1 MILSNNSNKIIF
13 LISFTVIL
21 IVAIIT
27 SDFLFSLDD
36 NSVQNGEQDLSK
48 WSDSD
53 QISYMNECE
62 SLGNESETCDC
73 MMIQLQEIYPSN
85 ESMKN
90 EMRQN
95 PESYSRQAISIKSSC
110 LKPIQKDLVKWTRA
124 DKLNWLRSC
133 ASIGRDE
140 EKCKCILGQL
150 EIMYPSKQKMDIEM
164 KKNPSGFSQSMIS
177 ANKECN

>member
-62 SLGNESETCDC
+62 SLGNEIETCDC
-73 MMIQLQEIYPSN
+73 MMIQLQDIYSSN

-95 PESYSRQAISIKSSC
+95 PENYSREAISINSKC
-110 LKPIQKDLVKWTRA
+110 LKPIQKDLVK
-124 DKLNWLRSC
+124 
-133 ASIGRDE
+133 
-140 EKCKCILGQL
+140 
-150 EIMYPSKQKMDIEM
+150 
-164 KKNPSGFSQSMIS
+164 
-177 ANKECN
+177 

>member
-36 NSVQNGEQDLSK
+36 NSV
-48 WSDSD
+48 
-53 QISYMNECE
+53 
-62 SLGNESETCDC
+62 
-73 MMIQLQEIYPSN
+73 
-85 ESMKN
+85 
-90 EMRQN
+90 
-95 PESYSRQAISIKSSC
+95 
-110 LKPIQKDLVKWTRA
+110 WTKA

-133 ASIGRDE
+133 ASLGRDE

-164 KKNPSGFSQSMIS
+164 KKNPAAFSHSMIS
-177 ANKECN
+177 ANKECD

>member
-1 MILSNNSNKIIF
+1 MILSNNPNKVIF
-13 LISFTVIL
+13 LISLIVIL
-21 IVAIIT
+21 IVGIIT
-27 SDFLFSLDD
+27 SDFLFSFED
-36 NSVQNGEQDLSK
+36 NSIQNEEEDFSK

-73 MMIQLQEIYPSN
+73 MMTQLQGIYSSN

-90 EMRQN
+90 EMRQD
-95 PESYSRQAISIKSSC
+95 PESYSRQAISIKNSC
-110 LKPIQKDLVKWTRA
+110 LNPNQNYIMNWTKA
-124 DKLNWLRSC
+124 DRDNWLRSC

-140 EKCKCILGQL
+140 EKCKCILEQL

-164 KKNPSGFSQSMIS
+164 KKNPPAFSQSMIS